1 MRLVGLFGAETFN
14 RAEVM
19 KKAGQHLKIVRDQ
32 YRVHLQKNPR
42 YERPPMIPAREWKA
56 LLDDGR
62 EISLRKQGKLP
73 PGTGRYAI
81 LSTI

>member
-42 YERPPMIPAREWKA
+42 YERPLMIPAREWKA

-73 PGTGRYAI
+73 LGTGRYAI
-81 LSTI
+81 L